1 MLNIDKHKRQFFH
14 LTKQKIVSIFSFT
27 LLGIYASNIEAQNT
41 NNLSNGTE
49 IRMESSTTLSN
60 GKYAPLWLSS
70 NRYGLS
76 SVEHNSNYERVGVF
90 RSLQADS
97 VRKWRIGYGMDV
109 AGCIDFTSDY
119 VVQQAYFEVAYQK
132 LLLSIGS
139 KERSC
144 DLKNNEL
151 TSGGLSL
158 GINARPIPQVRG
170 EVDYVDVPGM
180 HGWWQLKGRL
190 SYGWFTDGGWQTRY
204 LTDRGTLNMA
214 KHSEHVLY
222 HEKAMYWKFGKEEVF
237 PLTFEI
243 GLQMAAEFGGT
254 LYQNGVKKKPG
265 AGLKDFLTVFIAGGH
280 DSSDGPYPNT
290 EGNQL
295 GSYNM
300 ALMYKP
306 GNWLLRAYFERYFE
320 DQSMMAVQYGIYDHL
335 LGLEME
341 LPANKWVRSLVVEH
355 LSTRDQS
362 GAVYHDR
369 TTNIYDKMNGRDDYY
384 NHGNYMGWQ
393 HWGMALGNPLI
404 TSPIYNTNGDL
415 LFHNNRV
422 QAWHVGISGDPSR
435 ELHYRVLLTHTENWG
450 RYVVPFEDVLQ
461 QNSFL
466 VEACYKPRWAS
477 SFSFTG
483 AWAWDRGKV
492 IGNSH
497 GIQFTIQKYLSL
509 NRK

>member
-1 MLNIDKHKRQFFH
+1 MSKYKKKSFNLR
-14 LTKQKIVSIFSFT
+14 KQKELVFFFVLFST
-27 LLGIYASNIEAQNT
+27 CASNIAAQNFKHFT
-41 NNLSNGTE
+41 RELE
-49 IRMESSTTLSN
+49 MQMESSTTLSN
-60 GKYAPLWLSS
+60 GRYAPLWLSS

-76 SVEHNSNYERVGVF
+76 SVEHNSNYERVVVF

-97 VRKWRIGYGMDV
+97 IRKWQIGYGMDM
-109 AGCIDFTSDY
+109 AGCIDFSSHY
-119 VVQQAYFEVAYQK
+119 VVQQAYFEVVYK
-132 LLLSIGS
+132 KFLLSIGS
-139 KERSC
+139 KERPC

-170 EVDYVDVPGM
+170 EVNYVDVPGM

-190 SYGWFTDGGWQTRY
+190 SYGWFTDGNWQTRY
-204 LTDRGTLNMA
+204 LANRGTLNTA
-214 KHSEHVLY
+214 KHSEHILY
-222 HEKAMYWKFGKEEVF
+222 HEKAMYWKFGKEQVF

-254 LYQNGVKKKPG
+254 LYYTNGTKSSRGTK
-265 AGLKDFLTVFIAGGH
+265 LKDFLTILIVGGH
-280 DSSDGPYPNT
+280 DPTDGPNPNT
-290 EGNQL
+290 EGNYV

-306 GNWLLRAYFERYFE
+306 GNWMLKAYFERYFE
-320 DQSMMAVQYGIYDHL
+320 DQSMMTVQYGIYDHL
-335 LGLEME
+335 LGLEVG
-341 LPANKWVRSLVVEH
+341 LPANKWVSSLLVEH
-355 LSTRDQS
+355 LSTKDQS

-369 TTNIYDKMNGRDDYY
+369 TSNIPDKMNGRDDYY
-384 NHGNYMGWQ
+384 NHGCYMGWQ
-393 HWGMALGNPLI
+393 HWGMSLGSPLI

-422 QAWHVGISGDPSR
+422 QAWHVGLSGGPCP

-450 RYVVPFEDVLQ
+450 RYVVPFNDVLQ

-466 VEACYKPRWAS
+466 VEACYKPRWAN

-497 GIQFTIQKYLSL
+497 GVQLTIRKYLSL
-509 NRK
+509 NKK